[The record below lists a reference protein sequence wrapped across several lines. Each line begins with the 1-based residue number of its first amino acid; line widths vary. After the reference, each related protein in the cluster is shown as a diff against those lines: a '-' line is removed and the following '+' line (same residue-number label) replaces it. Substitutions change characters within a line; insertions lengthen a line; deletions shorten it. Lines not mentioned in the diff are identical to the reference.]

1 MGALATLTKWIPE
14 DDFLLKNAVEA
25 GASLESLAKGAVC
38 FSRRFTLR
46 ELQDRWYSLLYDSD
60 TSAEASARMIEFE
73 IEVSMSNPS
82 KGNRNCNLKGKYSV
96 SGKRKGDSIR
106 SHYHARRKR
115 IRSEPCNSGNP
126 GFLAHYPHVASD
138 SIYGGGDRLNLQD
151 QQHAD
156 NICPGERILSCY
168 GYQETGYDNEHIFPE
183 MLKFSSATASGNN
196 CHHAFH
202 TEYVGSVEDEC
213 PDGIVDKE
221 YLYDF
226 KENISLELVDKERL
240 NAAEQSFENDYIQKS
255 PPPQFLRDVQKDPS
269 QFLEENLP
277 SLDASEDINENK
289 PIQPLPI
296 NDSCGDKVIE
306 VKPLSSPASE
316 NENYNGVQKNNNT
329 SLHVPKCGDI
339 VHQLGCSSTTT
350 YPLSGT
356 ADISSQSM
364 LMNMHLEDKKVL
376 TIDDHINKAG
386 CHNMSSEANIGEGI
400 SNVGLNSPTMISE
413 TDLMD
418 FSGAFLEFADD
429 EDIIFMDMDEKDIED
444 KSCLNGLSS
453 ILLSSPSDTHEDDQ
467 ASCDIKEMENVDTSA
482 MIFEGAQSEGTN
494 KNCDQFGSFC
504 DNDLTVCVREN
515 VPTASSAVSH
525 TVKPL
530 EGLLIC
536 TLNTEDPE
544 IPCNDDVLLPT
555 QLLPQFPAPIKLPST
570 DGKCPLLHVTKVKE
584 EHMPIAQPLVSSF
597 TKVPSALP
605 KGGLL
610 NSTDDCRLEAN
621 SFERVGVSRD
631 ASLAAKDKK
640 SCMLQSIA
648 LHSVAGALMK
658 EEIVTDSE
666 KQYKFDNSVNPSLG
680 TAAPLSN
687 HAKLYTSNTAD
698 GCKSEL
704 DMQGISTSDQELQI
718 SDSEDDVPNFS
729 DVEALILDMDLGPHD
744 QESCLF
750 TKEVSLYQPVH
761 SKKAI
766 MRLEQGARAYMNRK
780 ILSHGAFAVFYGR
793 RMKYFIKKTEVSLG
807 RGTDDVE
814 VDIDLREE
822 GHANKISRRQAII
835 KMDKD
840 GSFLLKNTGKC
851 SIFVNSKEV
860 AARKRIVLSS
870 SSLIE
875 VRGLKFIFEV
885 NQSAVKRYIAT
896 SARGTSKGENT
907 EFDWLNSRNA

>member
-151 QQHAD
+151 QQQAD

-183 MLKFSSATASGNN
+183 MLKFGSATASGNN

-226 KENISLELVDKERL
+226 KENISLELVDKEQL

-316 NENYNGVQKNNNT
+316 NENYDGVQKINNT

-376 TIDDHINKAG
+376 AIDDHINKAG
-386 CHNMSSEANIGEGI
+386 CHSMSSEANIGEGI

-429 EDIIFMDMDEKDIED
+429 EDIIFMDMDEKDIGD
-444 KSCLNGLSS
+444 KSSLNGLSS

-467 ASCDIKEMENVDTSA
+467 ANCDIKEMENVDTSA
-482 MIFEGAQSEGTN
+482 VIFEGDQSEGTN
-494 KNCDQFGSFC
+494 KNCDQIGSFC

-570 DGKCPLLHVTKVKE
+570 DGKCSLLHVTKVKE

-680 TAAPLSN
+680 TAAPLSD

-704 DMQGISTSDQELQI
+704 DMQDQELQI

-896 SARGTSKGENT
+896 STRGTSKGENT

>member
-1 MGALATLTKWIPE
+1 MMGPLAMLTKWISE

-38 FSRRFTLR
+38 FSRRFTLH
-46 ELQDRWYSLLYDSD
+46 ELQDRWYSLLYDSG

-73 IEVSMSNPS
+73 IEVSTSNLS
-82 KGNRNCNLKGKYSV
+82 KGNRNCNLKGKNSV

-115 IRSEPCNSGNP
+115 IRGNPCNSGNP
-126 GFLAHYPHVASD
+126 GFLVAHYPHVAGD
-138 SIYGGGDRLNLQD
+138 SIFGGGDRLNLQD
-151 QQHAD
+151 QQQAD
-156 NICPGERILSCY
+156 HICAGERILSCY
-168 GYQETGYDNEHIFPE
+168 GYPETGYDNEHIFPE
-183 MLKFSSATASGNN
+183 MVKFGSATASGNN

-226 KENISLELVDKERL
+226 QETLELVDKERL
-240 NAAEQSFENDYIQKS
+240 NAAEQALENDYIQKS

-306 VKPLSSPASE
+306 VKPISSPASE
-316 NENYNGVQKNNNT
+316 NENYDGVQKTNNA

-339 VHQLGCSSTTT
+339 VHQLGCSSTTI

-356 ADISSQSM
+356 ADLSSHCM

-376 TIDDHINKAG
+376 AIDDHINKEG
-386 CHNMSSEANIGEGI
+386 CHNMPSETNIGEGI

-418 FSGAFLEFADD
+418 FSGSFLEFADD
-429 EDIIFMDMDEKDIED
+429 EDIIFMDVDEKDIGD

-453 ILLSSPSDTHEDDQ
+453 ILLSSPSHTHDDDQ
-467 ASCDIKEMENVDTSA
+467 ANCDIKEMENIDTRA

-494 KNCDQFGSFC
+494 RNCDQIGSFC
-504 DNDLTVCVREN
+504 DNDLAVCVREN
-515 VPTASSAVSH
+515 VPTESLAVSH

-536 TLNTEDPE
+536 TMNTEDPE

-555 QLLPQFPAPIKLPST
+555 PLLQQFSAPTKLLST
-570 DGKCPLLHVTKVKE
+570 DGKCPLLHVTKGKE
-584 EHMPIAQPLVSSF
+584 EHMPIAQPVVSSF
-597 TKVPSALP
+597 TKVSSALP
-605 KGGLL
+605 KVL
-610 NSTDDCRLEAN
+610 NSTNDCRLEAN

-658 EEIVTDSE
+658 EEIVTHDLE
-666 KQYKFDNSVNPSLG
+666 KQYKFDNSVNPTLGKAASL
-680 TAAPLSN
+680 SD
-687 HAKLYTSNTAD
+687 HAKVYNSNTAD

-704 DMQGISTSDQELQI
+704 DMQAISTSDQELQI

-793 RMKYFIKKTEVSLG
+793 HMKYFIKKTEVSLG

-851 SIFVNSKEV
+851 SIIVNSKEV
-860 AARKRIVLSS
+860 AAGKRIVLSS

-885 NQSAVKRYIAT
+885 NQSAVKRYIT
-896 SARGTSKGENT
+896 TTHSQRDQQRRQHGVK
-907 EFDWLNSRNA
+907 

>member
-1 MGALATLTKWIPE
+1 
-14 DDFLLKNAVEA
+14 
-25 GASLESLAKGAVC
+25 
-38 FSRRFTLR
+38 
-46 ELQDRWYSLLYDSD
+46 
-60 TSAEASARMIEFE
+60 
-73 IEVSMSNPS
+73 
-82 KGNRNCNLKGKYSV
+82 
-96 SGKRKGDSIR
+96 
-106 SHYHARRKR
+106 
-115 IRSEPCNSGNP
+115 
-126 GFLAHYPHVASD
+126 
-138 SIYGGGDRLNLQD
+138 
-151 QQHAD
+151 
-156 NICPGERILSCY
+156 
-168 GYQETGYDNEHIFPE
+168 
-183 MLKFSSATASGNN
+183 MLKFGSATASGNN

-296 NDSCGDKVIE
+296 NDSCGDKVTE
-306 VKPLSSPASE
+306 VKPLPSPASE
-316 NENYNGVQKNNNT
+316 NEKYDGVKKNNNT
-329 SLHVPKCGDI
+329 CLHVPKCGDI

-429 EDIIFMDMDEKDIED
+429 EDIIFMDMDEKDIGD

-467 ASCDIKEMENVDTSA
+467 ANCDIKKMEDIDTSA

-494 KNCDQFGSFC
+494 KNCDQSGSFC

-555 QLLPQFPAPIKLPST
+555 QLLPQFPAPTKLPST

-584 EHMPIAQPLVSSF
+584 EHMPIAQPVVSSF

-610 NSTDDCRLEAN
+610 NSTNDCRLEAN

-640 SCMLQSIA
+640 SSMLQSIA

-658 EEIVTDSE
+658 EEIVTHDLE
-666 KQYKFDNSVNPSLG
+666 KQYKFDNSVNPCLG
-680 TAAPLSN
+680 KAAPLSD

-729 DVEALILDMDLGPHD
+729 DVEALILDMDL
-744 QESCLF
+744 
-750 TKEVSLYQPVH
+750 VSLYQPVH

-766 MRLEQGARAYMNRK
+766 MRLEQGARACMNRK

-793 RMKYFIKKTEVSLG
+793 RMKYFIKKPEVSLG

-822 GHANKISRRQAII
+822 GHANKISRRQ
-835 KMDKD
+835 
-840 GSFLLKNTGKC
+840 
-851 SIFVNSKEV
+851 
-860 AARKRIVLSS
+860 
-870 SSLIE
+870 

-885 NQSAVKRYIAT
+885 NQSAVKRYITAT
-896 SARGTSKGENT
+896 TARGASKGENT
-907 EFDWLNSRNA
+907 EFDWLNSQNA

>member
-151 QQHAD
+151 QQQAD

-183 MLKFSSATASGNN
+183 MLKFGSATASGNN

-226 KENISLELVDKERL
+226 KENISLELVDKEQL

-269 QFLEENLP
+269 HFLEENLP

-316 NENYNGVQKNNNT
+316 NENYDGVQKINNT

-376 TIDDHINKAG
+376 AIDDHINKAG

-429 EDIIFMDMDEKDIED
+429 EDIIFMDMDEKDIGD
-444 KSCLNGLSS
+444 KSSLNGLSS

-467 ASCDIKEMENVDTSA
+467 ANCDIKEMENVDTSA
-482 MIFEGAQSEGTN
+482 VIFEGDQSEGTN
-494 KNCDQFGSFC
+494 KNCDQIGSFC

-597 TKVPSALP
+597 TKVPSALLP

-680 TAAPLSN
+680 TAAPLSD

-704 DMQGISTSDQELQI
+704 DMQDQELQI

-907 EFDWLNSRNA
+907 EFNWLNSRNA

>member
-1 MGALATLTKWIPE
+1 
-14 DDFLLKNAVEA
+14 
-25 GASLESLAKGAVC
+25 
-38 FSRRFTLR
+38 
-46 ELQDRWYSLLYDSD
+46 
-60 TSAEASARMIEFE
+60 
-73 IEVSMSNPS
+73 
-82 KGNRNCNLKGKYSV
+82 
-96 SGKRKGDSIR
+96 
-106 SHYHARRKR
+106 
-115 IRSEPCNSGNP
+115 
-126 GFLAHYPHVASD
+126 
-138 SIYGGGDRLNLQD
+138 
-151 QQHAD
+151 
-156 NICPGERILSCY
+156 
-168 GYQETGYDNEHIFPE
+168 
-183 MLKFSSATASGNN
+183 MLKFGSATASGNN

-296 NDSCGDKVIE
+296 NDSCGDKVTE
-306 VKPLSSPASE
+306 VKPLPSPASE
-316 NENYNGVQKNNNT
+316 NEKYDGVKKNNNT
-329 SLHVPKCGDI
+329 CLHVPKCGDI

-429 EDIIFMDMDEKDIED
+429 EDIIFMDMDEKDIGD

-467 ASCDIKEMENVDTSA
+467 ANCDIKKMEDIDTSA

-494 KNCDQFGSFC
+494 KNCDQSGSFC

-555 QLLPQFPAPIKLPST
+555 QLLPQFPAPTKLPST

-584 EHMPIAQPLVSSF
+584 EHMPIAQPVVSSF

-610 NSTDDCRLEAN
+610 NSTNDCRLEAN

-640 SCMLQSIA
+640 SSMLQSIA

-658 EEIVTDSE
+658 EEIVTHDLE
-666 KQYKFDNSVNPSLG
+666 KQYKFDNSVNPCLG
-680 TAAPLSN
+680 KAAPLSD

-704 DMQGISTSDQELQI
+704 DMQDQELQI

-729 DVEALILDMDLGPHD
+729 DVEALILDMDL
-744 QESCLF
+744 
-750 TKEVSLYQPVH
+750 VSLYQPVH

-766 MRLEQGARAYMNRK
+766 MRLEQGARACMNRK

-793 RMKYFIKKTEVSLG
+793 RMKYFIKKPEVSLG

-822 GHANKISRRQAII
+822 GHANKISRRQ
-835 KMDKD
+835 
-840 GSFLLKNTGKC
+840 
-851 SIFVNSKEV
+851 
-860 AARKRIVLSS
+860 
-870 SSLIE
+870 

-885 NQSAVKRYIAT
+885 NQSAVKRYITAT
-896 SARGTSKGENT
+896 TARGASKGENT
-907 EFDWLNSRNA
+907 EFDWLNSQNA

>member
-1 MGALATLTKWIPE
+1 
-14 DDFLLKNAVEA
+14 
-25 GASLESLAKGAVC
+25 
-38 FSRRFTLR
+38 
-46 ELQDRWYSLLYDSD
+46 
-60 TSAEASARMIEFE
+60 
-73 IEVSMSNPS
+73 
-82 KGNRNCNLKGKYSV
+82 
-96 SGKRKGDSIR
+96 
-106 SHYHARRKR
+106 
-115 IRSEPCNSGNP
+115 
-126 GFLAHYPHVASD
+126 
-138 SIYGGGDRLNLQD
+138 
-151 QQHAD
+151 
-156 NICPGERILSCY
+156 
-168 GYQETGYDNEHIFPE
+168 
-183 MLKFSSATASGNN
+183 MLKFGSATASGNN

-226 KENISLELVDKERL
+226 KENISLELVDKEQL

-316 NENYNGVQKNNNT
+316 NENYDGVQKINNT

-376 TIDDHINKAG
+376 AIDDHINKAG
-386 CHNMSSEANIGEGI
+386 CHSMSSEANIGEGI

-429 EDIIFMDMDEKDIED
+429 EDIIFMDMDEKDIGD
-444 KSCLNGLSS
+444 KSSLNGLSS

-467 ASCDIKEMENVDTSA
+467 ANCDIKEMENVDTSA
-482 MIFEGAQSEGTN
+482 VIFEGDQSEGTN
-494 KNCDQFGSFC
+494 KNCDQIGSFC

-570 DGKCPLLHVTKVKE
+570 DGKCSLLHVTKVKE

-680 TAAPLSN
+680 TAAPLSD

-896 SARGTSKGENT
+896 STRGTSKGENT

>member
-151 QQHAD
+151 QQQAD

-183 MLKFSSATASGNN
+183 MLKFGSATASGNN

-202 TEYVGSVEDEC
+202 SEYVGSVEDEC

-226 KENISLELVDKERL
+226 KENISLELVDKEQL

-316 NENYNGVQKNNNT
+316 NENYDGVQKINNT

-376 TIDDHINKAG
+376 DIDDHINKAG

-429 EDIIFMDMDEKDIED
+429 EDIIFMDMDEKDIGD
-444 KSCLNGLSS
+444 KSSLNGLSS

-467 ASCDIKEMENVDTSA
+467 ANCDIKEMENVDTSA
-482 MIFEGAQSEGTN
+482 VIFEGDQSEGTN
-494 KNCDQFGSFC
+494 KNCDQIGSFC

-584 EHMPIAQPLVSSF
+584 EHMPIAQLLVSSF

-680 TAAPLSN
+680 TAAPLSD

-704 DMQGISTSDQELQI
+704 DMQDQELQI